1 MAGEKK
7 SWGWIGVVVVIAV
20 IGWASQRSGHAPSGS
35 PAAHASVSASRT
47 ASASAAPSGSAS
59 ASTPST
65 AEGQYDPADFAAPVE
80 RYARQAG
87 IDPQLLMAILYN
99 ESYKPHD
106 PSFERAWQKLNPGA
120 AFGIANMH
128 EATFNEVKQ
137 GRDFADRSWQQLPDD
152 PDLAIESA
160 AWYLHDLATDLPGHW
175 SGNYTEDELLALGY
189 NTGPSNM
196 LAFARG
202 VSMGTQA
209 QTYLDTL
216 RANWA
221 KSGKAVGTGR

>member
-1 MAGEKK
+1 VLVA
-7 SWGWIGVVVVIAV
+7 VAV
-20 IGWASQRSGHAPSGS
+20 IGWSTQHGAQHQQTGAAA
-35 PAAHASVSASRT
+35 PAASRS
-47 ASASAAPSGSAS
+47 ASASAAASASAS

-65 AEGQYDPADFAAPVE
+65 AEGQYDPADFAAPVKT
-80 RYARQAG
+80 YARQAG

-128 EATFNEVKQ
+128 QATFDAVKQ
-137 GRDFADRSWQQLPDD
+137 GRSFAGSNWQQLPDD

-160 AWYLHDLATDLPGHW
+160 AWYLHDLATDLPAHWPGHH
-175 SGNYTEDELLALGY
+175 TEDELLALGY

-196 LAFARG
+196 LAFADG
-202 VSMGTQA
+202 VQLGPQA

-216 RANWA
+216 QQNWA
-221 KSGKAVGTGR
+221 KSGTAVGAG

>member
-1 MAGEKK
+1 MAGQGK
-7 SWGWIGVVVVIAV
+7 SWGLLGVLVAVAV
-20 IGWASQRSGHAPSGS
+20 IGWSTQHSSHQQAGSAAARPSS
-35 PAAHASVSASRT
+35 RSASAP
-47 ASASAAPSGSAS
+47 ASASAAAS
-59 ASTPST
+59 PSTPST

-80 RYARQAG
+80 RYAGQAG

-128 EATFNEVKQ
+128 QATFDEVKQ
-137 GRDFADRSWQQLPDD
+137 GRSFAGSSWEQLPDD

-160 AWYLHDLATDLPGHW
+160 AWYLHDLATDLPAHW
-175 SGNYTEDELLALGY
+175 PGDYTKDELLALGY

-196 LAFARG
+196 MAFARG
-202 VSMGTQA
+202 VQMGAQA

-216 RANWA
+216 RQNWA
-221 KSGKAVGTGR
+221 KSGKAVGVA